1 VIANLGVRA
10 VLALLWLL
18 HFLPV
23 RALEPIGRGLGAL
36 LFVLSR
42 ERRHVAR
49 TNLRLCFPARDDAWR
64 EAVLRSHFRRFGRSL
79 IESGIAWF
87 GSEARLRDVMRVDG
101 LEHLTA
107 VGAGRFIA
115 LVPHFVATDLEG
127 IRMTLEFRGLAV
139 YAHQKN
145 ALFDRFLLAAR
156 SRFNGTRMVARQAGV
171 KAILRGFKDGYAVQ
185 LSPDMDLGAKDA
197 VFVPFFG
204 VPAATV
210 TALSRLSRLTGAVV
224 VPIVIRQLDGGAGYA
239 IRVHPAWENWPGEDI
254 EADTRRMNAFIE
266 ACVLEMPDQ
275 YLWLHKRFKTRPD
288 GDRGVYD

>member
-1 VIANLGVRA
+1 LIANGAVRA

-18 HFLPV
+18 HFLPLRV
-23 RALEPIGRGLGAL
+23 LEPIGRGLGAA
-36 LFVLSR
+36 LFLLSR

-49 TNLRLCFPARDDAWR
+49 TNLRLCFPDRGTAWR

-87 GSEARLRDVMRVDG
+87 GSEARLRAVVQVDG
-101 LEHLTA
+101 LEHLKT

-145 ALFDRFLLAAR
+145 VVFDRFLLAAR
-156 SRFNGTRMVARQAGV
+156 SRFNGTRMVARQEGV
-171 KAILRGFKDGYAVQ
+171 KAILRGMRDGYAVQ

-197 VFVPFFG
+197 LFVPFFG
-204 VPAATV
+204 VPTATV
-210 TALSRLSRLTGAVV
+210 TALSRLSRLTGAAV
-224 VPIVIRQLDGGAGYA
+224 VPIVIRQLDRGGGYA
-239 IRVHPAWENWPGEDI
+239 IRIHAPWDNWPGDSV
-254 EADTRRMNAFIE
+254 EADTLRMNAFIE
-266 ACVLEMPDQ
+266 ACVLDMPDQ
-275 YLWLHKRFKTRPD
+275 YLWLHKRFKTRPE
-288 GDRGVYD
+288 GVPGVYD

>member
-1 VIANLGVRA
+1 MIANAAVRA
-10 VLALLWLL
+10 VLGLLWLL
-18 HFLPV
+18 HFLPLRV
-23 RALEPIGRGLGAL
+23 LEPIGRGVGVL
-36 LFVLSR
+36 LFAVSR

-49 TNLRLCFPARDDAWR
+49 TNLRLCFPDRDDAWR

-87 GSEARLRDVMRVDG
+87 GSEARLRSVVQVDG
-101 LEHLTA
+101 LEHLKT

-145 ALFDRFLLAAR
+145 AVFDRFLLAAR
-156 SRFNGTRMVARQAGV
+156 SRFNGTRMVARQEGV
-171 KAILRGFKDGYAVQ
+171 KAILRGMRDGYAVQ

-210 TALSRLSRLTGAVV
+210 TALSRLSRLTGAAV
-224 VPIVIRQLDGGAGYA
+224 VPIVIRQRDGGAGYA
-239 IRVHPAWENWPGEDI
+239 IRIHPPWDNWPGDGV

-266 ACVLEMPDQ
+266 ACVLDMPDQ
-275 YLWLHKRFKTRPD
+275 YLWLHKRFKTRPEAVP
-288 GDRGVYD
+288 GVYD